1 MCNYAKFH
9 DFRVINGFFLMFIW
23 HELIPVVADCEATA
37 CWVFYNKR
45 ALIPVKLW
53 WASYRIIYFI
63 HMDVA
68 NKETMKVQGD
78 QKEAS
83 AVEIEGEW
91 TFVSREATWQ
101 GRALNQVS

>member
-1 MCNYAKFH
+1 
-9 DFRVINGFFLMFIW
+9 
-23 HELIPVVADCEATA
+23 
-37 CWVFYNKR
+37 
-45 ALIPVKLW
+45 
-53 WASYRIIYFI
+53 
-63 HMDVA
+63 MDVA

-91 TFVSREATWQ
+91 TFASREATWQ